1 LSVVVA
7 IGLPLVFLPDRFL
20 EAWLPA
26 DFDVST
32 SAPLLTVLMLS
43 ILFAQPGH
51 LLAQFLVARG
61 RHGRLAVARLAIVLV
76 NLGLSIALA
85 LWVGLWGVAAAT
97 LITET
102 ISTAVVIPLLLR
114 REPMVSLRALVV
126 AWLRPVVLGGL
137 AALPTLL
144 ALRRLFDV
152 DTLAEFVGVGLVWLA
167 VYGALVW
174 WFVLREP
181 ERRTIRDAFGRRPAA
196 VADTAQPLP

>member
-1 LSVVVA
+1 
-7 IGLPLVFLPDRFL
+7 
-20 EAWLPA
+20 
-26 DFDVST
+26 
-32 SAPLLTVLMLS
+32 MLS

-51 LLAQFLVARG
+51 LFAQFLVARG

-76 NLGLSIALA
+76 NLGLSIVLA

-102 ISTAVVIPLLLR
+102 ISTAIVIPFLLR
-114 REPMVSLRALVV
+114 RESGVSLRAVV
-126 AWLRPVVLGGL
+126 AAWLRPVVLGGL

-144 ALRRLFDV
+144 ALGWLLDV

-167 VYGALVW
+167 VYGVLVW
-174 WFVLREP
+174 WFVMGET
-181 ERRTIRDAFGRRPAA
+181 ERRTIRDAFGRRPTAA